1 MAGSRD
7 RMPDRQGRESPAPE
21 APEAIGAR
29 WAYLGVG
36 CFTLVAGFASG
47 GMLGV
52 LIAKIAGAVQ
62 KCPSDPETGAP
73 CNWLAYAF
81 FGAIIGAISLSS
93 IALWRLRSSERPP
106 TS

>member
-1 MAGSRD
+1 V
-7 RMPDRQGRESPAPE
+7 
-21 APEAIGAR
+21 R
-29 WAYLGVG
+29 WAYFGVG

-52 LIAKIAGAVQ
+52 LVAKIVGAVQ
-62 KCPSDPETGAP
+62 KCPADPETGAP

-93 IALWRLRSSERPP
+93 IALARLRRSERSP
-106 TS
+106 TSE